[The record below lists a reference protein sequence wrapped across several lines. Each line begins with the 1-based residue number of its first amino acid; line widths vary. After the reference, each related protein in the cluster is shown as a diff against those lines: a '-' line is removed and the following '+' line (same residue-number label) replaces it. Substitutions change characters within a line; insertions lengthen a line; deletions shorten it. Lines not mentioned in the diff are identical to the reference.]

1 MFVKSI
7 FTMDKYYLADMT
19 SAEAAQAVKEKR
31 VIIVPVG
38 AIHKHGDGP
47 IGTDVFSCTELA
59 RRVGETLH
67 DKVIVVPTLPYG
79 VSNGSVLP
87 GGIDTSYELVKQLI
101 QEICFSFTKYGSKHF
116 LFLSGHGGNDG
127 AYLAVASELNK
138 RGALAAHVRW
148 WDLIIQ
154 LKGDINPNYRNV
166 NILEQ
171 SVDAACGKNDPSIQ
185 RDGETRTE
193 NFGLRLRNDVF
204 GDRFT
209 YPNKMTGTV
218 ICAGSDPVITRIPY
232 GVIYDGGVVQIPL
245 PSAHIDVNDPE
256 PGDWPSIAD
265 KVTAEQGNDI
275 LNTCRD
281 WIVKFLDEFVK
292 LEIPDKY
299 IKN

>member
-1 MFVKSI
+1 M
-7 FTMDKYYLADMT
+7 TKYYLADMT
-19 SAEAAQAVKEKR
+19 SVEAAQAIKEKR

-47 IGTDVFSCTELA
+47 IGTDMFSCTELA
-59 RRVGETLH
+59 KRIGEAIPN
-67 DKVIVVPTLPYG
+67 KVIVVPTLPYG

-87 GGIDTSYELVKQLI
+87 GGIDTSYEPVKQII
-101 QEICFSFTKYGSKHF
+101 QELCLSFTKYGSTHF

-138 RGALAAHVRW
+138 RGVLAAHVRW

-154 LKGDINPNYRNV
+154 LKGDVNLNYRNV

-171 SVDAACGKNDPSIQ
+171 SVDAACGKNDPSVQ

-193 NFGLRLRNDVF
+193 NFGLHLRNDVF

-209 YPNKMTGTV
+209 YPDKMQGTL
-218 ICAGSDPVITRIPY
+218 ICAGSDPMITRIPN
-232 GVIYDGGVVQIPL
+232 GVIFKGGVAQIPL
-245 PSAHIDVNDPE
+245 PRAPIDVNDPE

-281 WIVKFLDEFVK
+281 WVVKFLDEFVK
-292 LEIPDKY
+292 LKIPEKY
-299 IKN
+299 LKN

>member
-1 MFVKSI
+1 MV
-7 FTMDKYYLADMT
+7 KYYLPDMT
-19 SAEAAQAVKEKR
+19 SVEAAQAIKDKR
-31 VIIVPVG
+31 VVIVPVG

-47 IGTDVFSCTELA
+47 IGTDMFSCTELA
-59 RRVGETLH
+59 KRIGETIPE
-67 DKVIVVPTLPYG
+67 KVIVVPTLPYG

-87 GGIDTSYELVKQLI
+87 GGIDTSYEPVKQII

-127 AYLAVASELNK
+127 AYLAVAGELNK
-138 RGALAAHVRW
+138 MGALAAHVRW

-154 LKGDINPNYRNV
+154 LKGDVNPNYRNV

-171 SVDAACGKNDPSIQ
+171 SVDAACGKNDPSVQ

-193 NFGLRLRNDVF
+193 NFSLRLRDDIF
-204 GDRFT
+204 GNRFT
-209 YPNKMTGTV
+209 YPDKMKGTL
-218 ICAGSDPVITRIPY
+218 ICAGSDPMITRIPNA
-232 GVIYDGGVVQIPL
+232 VIYNGGIAQISL
-245 PSAHIDVNDPE
+245 PRAPIDINDPE

-281 WIVKFLDEFVK
+281 WVVKFLDEFVK
-292 LEIPDKY
+292 LEIPSKY
-299 IKN
+299 IKK